1 MTAGG
6 APPSRIQA
14 ARLRAEHAKLR
25 LAVVGVALFLALLVL
40 VRLSHPAKT
49 SSSSSASVVRQ
60 TVQSAAGSSTFTQGS
75 VSQPSQSTAPAVS
88 SSGS

>member
-1 MTAGG
+1 MTAGA

-49 SSSSSASVVRQ
+49 SSSSASVVRQ
-60 TVQSAAGSSTFTQGS
+60 TAPSTAGGGTFTQGS
-75 VSQPSQSTAPAVS
+75 VSQPSRSAAPTVS